1 MKGFITGGNRG
12 IGLEFAK
19 QLSEKDW
26 DIYVGC
32 REPEKANK
40 LKKIIPLDNII
51 LLDVKLEDSIQ
62 SAVQVLKTKIE
73 RLDLI
78 INNAGI
84 IGNRA
89 GLNKVEIDDHL
100 ETFMTNTIGPLFI
113 TKYCLPLLGKDSTVV
128 NISSLMGSIDD
139 TSGGSYSYR
148 ISKAAL
154 NMLTKNLQED
164 LKLSFLLKYPHPYV
178 CNCHHK
184 KVLLLKR
191 VYHQ

>member
-1 MKGFITGGNRG
+1 MKAFITGGNRG

-19 QLSEKDW
+19 QLTEKDW

-32 REPEKANK
+32 REPEKATK
-40 LKKIIPLDNII
+40 LKKIIPEDNII
-51 LLDVKLEDSIQ
+51 LLDVKLEDSIR
-62 SAVQVLKTKIE
+62 SAVHMLKAKIK

-89 GLNKVEIDDHL
+89 GLNKVELDDHL
-100 ETFMTNTIGPLFI
+100 ETFMTNTIGPLFV

-139 TSGGSYSYR
+139 TSGGS
-148 ISKAAL
+148 
-154 NMLTKNLQED
+154 
-164 LKLSFLLKYPHPYV
+164 
-178 CNCHHK
+178 
-184 KVLLLKR
+184 
-191 VYHQ
+191 